1 MSITYSSTITMEITA
16 ADNRLTILLNPD
28 GNSDTFT
35 IYTFDA
41 NFDVNPG
48 ATIDLT
54 HCLNAAGGTG
64 KLVFI
69 GSNFGGPGKFNI
81 NIKTDGN
88 SAFTIDEGLAP
99 WESKQWNVDI
109 SKS

>member
-1 MSITYSSTITMEITA
+1 SITYSSALTMEITA
-16 ADNRLTILLNPD
+16 ADNRLTVLLNPD
-28 GNSDTFT
+28 GNTDTFT

-41 NFDVNPG
+41 NYAVNPG

-54 HCLNAAGGTG
+54 ECLNAAGGSG

-69 GSNFGGPGKFNI
+69 GSNFGGPGKFTI
-81 NIKTDGN
+81 NIKSDGN
-88 SAFTIDEGLAP
+88 TTFTIDEGVAP
-99 WESKQWNVDI
+99 WVSKQWNVDI